1 MRDERPLSGDANGSG
16 RSRHANVDASGDRG
30 RIGSAPASSTAHK
43 SSSSDRPGKLPAVVG
58 SSQSV
63 RMKDTG
69 QHPPPHPA
77 DGQIQEQR
85 SRQKRKQAASADDPQ
100 VRGSR
105 APDPP
110 SDEEIPP
117 PPPPL
122 PEQVLPLFAGT
133 SGQAIRTQQLH
144 SKHKSKQAAAAE
156 EGRAPFSRTSKT
168 TQNE

>member
-1 MRDERPLSGDANGSG
+1 MLILIRK
-16 RSRHANVDASGDRG
+16 HH
-30 RIGSAPASSTAHK
+30 ST
-43 SSSSDRPGKLPAVVG
+43 
-58 SSQSV
+58 
-63 RMKDTG
+63 
-69 QHPPPHPA
+69 
-77 DGQIQEQR
+77 
-85 SRQKRKQAASADDPQ
+85 QAASADDPQ

-117 PPPPL
+117 PPPPP
-122 PEQVLPLFAGT
+122 PEQALPLFAGT

-144 SKHKSKQAAAAE
+144 SKHKSKQAAAADD